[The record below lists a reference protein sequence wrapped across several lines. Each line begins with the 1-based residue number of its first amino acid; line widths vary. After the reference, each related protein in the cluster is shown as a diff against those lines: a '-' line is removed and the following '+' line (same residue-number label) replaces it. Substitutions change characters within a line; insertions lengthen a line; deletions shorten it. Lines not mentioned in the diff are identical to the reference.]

1 MKKYIALS
9 MCCLGALPCFAQ
21 KGEIAGKVWQA
32 VRHGELHTPAVSL
45 SVLPSVRY
53 PSLSVPQMRA
63 YLSSS
68 DALLEKAL
76 QVVAPSPL
84 ENMRLLGVRGPVEE
98 VERLSRIK
106 KVPIDSPFPYFQ
118 IERET
123 VATPRYTLPRAAEAL
138 AGKENSFIIDRAA
151 QNQQLQDLLAAHAAE
166 IETEIGRAFKL
177 SHHGAAAEWAFDN
190 VFNRGA
196 GIIGIGQDYGFYS
209 HQGVR
214 VIRSLLGYVQAF
226 LPHRPIILITPFASG
241 INPPAR
247 EDYFVAQGIS
257 KQAVNDVLEMTRT
270 HDITVIGTAI
280 SSHADF
286 SELNTVAYANS
297 RPKYDSHF
305 ATTALGQAEQQ
316 HHLSRVI
323 EQYRRDNPM
332 ALLIVWA
339 PSNYVLYNGFNSVI
353 APLAQQGEVTS
364 VLQLSSKS
372 APTRVEGLL
381 PVSLQEKVNS
391 LYGFSWQPG
400 TNMPDLFGADVLL
413 KVPGNISLEN

>member
-1 MKKYIALS
+1 MKKYIALG
-9 MCCLGALPCFAQ
+9 MCCLCSLPCFAQ
-21 KGEIAGKVWQA
+21 KGEIASRVWKTLLH
-32 VRHGELHTPAVSL
+32 RELEVPAVVFSSLPKVRYQPL
-45 SVLPSVRY
+45 SVINTHH
-53 PSLSVPQMRA
+53 
-63 YLSSS
+63 YLSAA
-68 DALLEKAL
+68 DGFLEQAL
-76 QVVAPSPL
+76 QVAAPSPL

-123 VATPRYTLPRAAEAL
+123 IETPRYALPRAGEAL
-138 AGKENSFIIDRAA
+138 AGKENSLIIDRAA
-151 QNQQLQDLLAAHAAE
+151 QNQQLQNLLAANTAE

-177 SHHGAAAEWAFDN
+177 SHHGAAAEWTFDN

-196 GIIGIGQDYGFYS
+196 DIIGIGQDYGFYS

-214 VIRSLLGYVQAF
+214 VIRSLLGYAQVF

-241 INPPAR
+241 INPTAR

-257 KQAVNDVLEMTRT
+257 KQAVNDVLDLTRT
-270 HDITVIGTAI
+270 HDIAVVGTAI

-286 SELNTVAYANS
+286 SELNTVAYANI
-297 RPKYDSHF
+297 RPRYDSHF

-316 HHLSRVI
+316 HYLSRVI
-323 EQYRRDNPM
+323 EQYRRDNPT
-332 ALLIVWA
+332 ALLIIWA
-339 PSNYVLYNGFNSVI
+339 PSNYILYNGFNSVI